1 MIFNEKK
8 HRVSFKL
15 NYPTC
20 VPHCKPQYQYGPEK
34 AHKAARAYGISRIAI
49 SGGVSANSEC
59 ADPVQAMG
67 DREGWDVFIPPFA
80 YCTDNA
86 AMIAITVISFTK
98 ARFRNVGHSAHG
110 AFGDNFC
117 NVARDPQ
124 GSVPLHL
131 HRYMPSSIYLF
142 FHSGVRAFARCAMRG
157 WACHGNAQNAHQL
170 IAKGDSLLA
179 LDKPQRAL
187 EVYEQA
193 VQKESTADTHV
204 ARARAYYELDR
215 MDLFLKD
222 VDKAL
227 RLDTGHVE
235 AHYNRA
241 LYAYR
246 ADDLAMADYHATK
259 ALNHATDIT
268 LRTKTLILRGK
279 PGELKRIVLRSRTR
293 VCTAWTTAIWS
304 LRTLA
309 RLYDA
314 VGKHEEAL
322 RVLTTL
328 CAKDSTDVGHWS
340 NRSFEL
346 IALERYPE
354 ALVMVEKALS
364 IDKDEPVALSNRGYI
379 YYIMDRIKEATHD
392 IDRSLRFYPAN
403 PYALRTRAL
412 LRIRKGDREKACE
425 DLTLAKALGEIAEV
439 DRLVKEHCTS
449 ETAPR

>member
-1 MIFNEKK
+1 M
-8 HRVSFKL
+8 L
-15 NYPTC
+15 
-20 VPHCKPQYQYGPEK
+20 
-34 AHKAARAYGISRIAI
+34 
-49 SGGVSANSEC
+49 
-59 ADPVQAMG
+59 
-67 DREGWDVFIPPFA
+67 
-80 YCTDNA
+80 
-86 AMIAITVISFTK
+86 
-98 ARFRNVGHSAHG
+98 
-110 AFGDNFC
+110 
-117 NVARDPQ
+117 
-124 GSVPLHL
+124 
-131 HRYMPSSIYLF
+131 
-142 FHSGVRAFARCAMRG
+142 G
-157 WACHGNAQNAHQL
+157 WAFHADAQDTKQL
-170 IAKGDSLLA
+170 IATGDSLLA

-187 EVYEQA
+187 DVYEQA
-193 VQKESTADTHV
+193 VQKAGTADTHV
-204 ARARAYYELDR
+204 ARAKAYYELDR

-222 VDKAL
+222 VEKAL
-227 RLDTGHVE
+227 RLDTGHAE

-268 LRTKTLILRGK
+268 LRTKTLILRGETRA
-279 PGELKRIVLRSRTR
+279 ELKRTVPAIQDLE
-293 VCTAWTTAIWS
+293 AGTAIDDS
-304 LRTLA
+304 DLEVLRTLA
-309 RLYDA
+309 RLYDTA
-314 VGKHEEAL
+314 GRHEDAL
-322 RVLTTL
+322 RVLTSL

-354 ALVMVEKALS
+354 ALIMVEKALD

-379 YYIMDRIKEATHD
+379 YYTMDRIKEATHD

-425 DLTLAKALGEIAEV
+425 DLTLAKALGEIPEV